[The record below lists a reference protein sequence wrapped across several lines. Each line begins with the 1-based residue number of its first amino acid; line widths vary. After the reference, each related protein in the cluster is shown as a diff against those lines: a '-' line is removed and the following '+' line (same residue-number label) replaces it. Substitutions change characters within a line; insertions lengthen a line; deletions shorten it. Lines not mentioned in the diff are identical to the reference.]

1 MKKSK
6 LCFDDSLRFTT
17 KESNRRVNE
26 KKKEAWQAKKNVI
39 NWLMKKEY
47 KMDYLQLKR
56 MTEAVADPGGRG
68 AMPPVGGLKKFFSP
82 VY

>member
-1 MKKSK
+1 MVRTTCVTPRLITKK
-6 LCFDDSLRFTT
+6 
-17 KESNRRVNE
+17 SNRRVNE
-26 KKKEAWQAKKNVI
+26 RKEEADRPSEMLLD
-39 NWLMKKEY
+39 WLMKKEY

-68 AMPPVGGLKKFFSP
+68 AMPPPVGGLKKFFSP